1 MKKKNILITG
11 CSGYLASNFI
21 KKNYKKYN
29 FYCIFNKKKIPK
41 KYYKDSIKFTNNI
54 SSLIRF
60 IQKNKPDLTIH
71 LATKYLKFDNV
82 SSTKEIIQSN
92 VLFGSYLL
100 QALDLCGYRKI
111 INFSSIWQ
119 NTGKK
124 NYYSPQNFYSS
135 TKEAFEKILQ
145 YFVIKKK
152 FKALTLKIYDT
163 YGFNDTREKFLQ
175 FIIKQNKKKQHIYL
189 ENKSR
194 KISLI
199 HFEDVNSGIKIAI
212 DYIINKKFNYKTFSL
227 RSHKNYTI
235 EYIVNIFKKI
245 HNLNFKVIWKKN
257 KNHIKLNKSF
267 KNLPGWEPK
276 IPLKKGLKEFKV

>member
-1 MKKKNILITG
+1 M
-11 CSGYLASNFI
+11 
-21 KKNYKKYN
+21 
-29 FYCIFNKKKIPK
+29 
-41 KYYKDSIKFTNNI
+41 
-54 SSLIRF
+54 
-60 IQKNKPDLTIH
+60 
-71 LATKYLKFDNV
+71 
-82 SSTKEIIQSN
+82 TKEIIQSN

-212 DYIINKKFNYKTFSL
+212 DYIIKS
-227 RSHKNYTI
+227 I
-235 EYIVNIFKKI
+235 GVI
-245 HNLNFKVIWKKN
+245 NF
-257 KNHIKLNKSF
+257 
-267 KNLPGWEPK
+267 
-276 IPLKKGLKEFKV
+276 